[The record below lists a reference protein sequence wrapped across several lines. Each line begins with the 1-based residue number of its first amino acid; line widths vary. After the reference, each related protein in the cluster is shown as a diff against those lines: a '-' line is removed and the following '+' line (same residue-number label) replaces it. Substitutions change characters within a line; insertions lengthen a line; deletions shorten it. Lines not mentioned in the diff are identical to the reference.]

1 MTVRQGER
9 VDAAS
14 ALSQPRVEAGWLVPG
29 PAQLVLGGASMQAI
43 DETPIEID
51 LLEERGSEVR
61 VGVRL
66 DHARFAVWTARAKL
80 LGVLSR
86 QVQIAGT
93 AIPGTPS
100 VTLQSGA
107 RVHKLEHKA
116 DEKKT
121 KIRYIGAL
129 EVEGWVA
136 DDAIGD
142 RGPVGRAPGRNYGG
156 RRSVLV
162 QAGATFRSE
171 KRRNMG
177 SIAVAHYSMFVE
189 NVEQLDDG
197 WLRVAYVDSDVSA
210 SGYVLKTEPPSLTHP
225 VKKPDTTAPI
235 ATNIT
240 VPADTCL
247 YAGDEPVGFIVGERA
262 VLVEASP
269 RVGWF
274 TLTID
279 SPWGPIELEAN
290 GPTET
295 SLTKCAGASP

>member
-1 MTVRQGER
+1 MTATQGER

-29 PAQLVLGGASMQAI
+29 PAQLVLGGTSVQPI
-43 DETPIEID
+43 DETPIEVD

-66 DHARFAVWTARAKL
+66 DHARFAVWSARAKL

-86 QVQIAGT
+86 EVQLAGS

-100 VTLQSGA
+100 VTLRTGA
-107 RVHKLEHKA
+107 RVHRLQHKA

-121 KIRYIGAL
+121 KIRYVGAL
-129 EVEGWVA
+129 EVEGWIA

-142 RGPVGRAPGRNYGG
+142 RGPAGRAAGRGYGG
-156 RRSVLV
+156 RRSVMLPP
-162 QAGATFRSE
+162 GATIRSE
-171 KRRNMG
+171 RQRNVG
-177 SIAVAHYSMFVE
+177 SLAVAHYSLFVE
-189 NVEQLDDG
+189 GVEQLADG
-197 WLRVAYVDSDVSA
+197 WQRVAYVDSDVSA
-210 SGYVLKTEPPSLTHP
+210 TGYFLKTEPPSATHL
-225 VKKPDTTAPI
+225 VKKPDTTIPLT
-235 ATNIT
+235 TNIT

-247 YAGDEPVGFIVGERA
+247 YAGDEPVGFIVGDRA
-262 VLVEASP
+262 ALVEASP

-274 TLTID
+274 TVTID
-279 SPWGPIELEAN
+279 SPWGPLELEAN